1 MVVELLMTLTNVFFV
16 LLLVSGLQTAYYNLA
31 SNFMKGTYPADA
43 LDLCMMAFLPTC
55 ATIPAKQTTIPTELC
70 GERRVWFRARLTD
83 TVTISLLTPMMARV
97 RLEPM
102 VMIRYSN
109 T

>member
-1 MVVELLMTLTNVFFV
+1 MKSQQNRIELVTRP
-16 LLLVSGLQTAYYNLA
+16 
-31 SNFMKGTYPADA
+31 GTYPVDA
-43 LDLCMMAFLPTC
+43 LELLCMTALRPTC
-55 ATIPAKQTTIPTELC
+55 ATIPVRQTTIPTELR
-70 GERRVWFRARLTD
+70 GERRVWFRARLTE